1 MTYSTTICSKCGHS
15 YRTEVCQSV
24 NAKTNPDLKQKIVS
38 GEFFLHRCPQCGNV
52 QLVKFPFLY
61 NDPSENLVICLSD
74 QEISAEGTDGL
85 IARRVTSVG
94 DLIEK
99 IKIIDAGLNDAVIE
113 MCKFV
118 TARDLDIDG
127 PMKFLKTDGPDNEMI
142 FTFPKNND
150 MEMISVGF
158 HVYQECSGIV
168 SRNPQ
173 MLESVKGL
181 ARIDADWVKSFLA

>member
-15 YRTEVCQSV
+15 YQTEVCQSV
-24 NAKTNPDLKQKIVS
+24 NVQNSPELKQQIVS
-38 GEFFLHRCPQCGNV
+38 GEFFMHKCPQCGNV

-61 NDPSENLVICLSD
+61 HDPSENLVICMSD

-85 IARRVTSVG
+85 TARRVTSVG
-94 DLIEK
+94 ELIEK
-99 IKIIDAGLNDAVIE
+99 IKIFDEGLNDAIIE

-118 TARDLDIDG
+118 TGKDLG
-127 PMKFLKTDGPDNEMI
+127 VEASMRFLKTDGPDNELI
-142 FTFPKNND
+142 FTYPKNND

-173 MLESVKGL
+173 MLASVKGL
-181 ARIDADWVKSFLA
+181 PKIDADWVKSFLA